1 MIEKQAGMTAIGWL
15 IVLALIGLFAIAGIR
30 LIPLYLENVKVT
42 SVLKSVKTE
51 YDGKQAT
58 PQELRR
64 AIKKRFD
71 VDSINAL
78 TSKDVKITREDDK
91 YLIDAT
97 YEQRAP
103 FLANLEFLARFSNT
117 IEVTR

>member
-1 MIEKQAGMTAIGWL
+1 MTHKQTGMTAIGWL

-30 LIPLYLENVKVT
+30 LIPLYLEDVKVS

-51 YDGKQAT
+51 FDGKQAT
-58 PQELRR
+58 PSVLRR

-71 VDSINAL
+71 VDSVGAL
-78 TSKDVKITREDDK
+78 DAKDVSITRDGDK
-91 YLIDAT
+91 YVVDAT

-103 FLANLEFLARFSNT
+103 FLANLDFVARFSNT
-117 IEVTR
+117 VEIAR